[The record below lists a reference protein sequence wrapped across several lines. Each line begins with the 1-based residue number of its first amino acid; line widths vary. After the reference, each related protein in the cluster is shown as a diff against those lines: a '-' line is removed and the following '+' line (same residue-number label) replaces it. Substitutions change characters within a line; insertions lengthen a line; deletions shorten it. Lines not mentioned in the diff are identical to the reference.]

1 MKYSLMI
8 LGVLVLAAIPCLWA
22 VEPNSLEN
30 EADYNQ
36 YLINSLKNEN
46 IGIRVS
52 AAQLLGE
59 RKALESEP
67 ALIEMLAKDKRYEAR
82 IIAVWALRQMGDD
95 LAFDALKKHFNKES
109 NDTVKHVLTGAIFEL
124 SQKELLTL

>member
-1 MKYSLMI
+1 MKVSLMI
-8 LGVLVLAAIPCLWA
+8 LGVLMLVALPCLWA

-59 RKALESEP
+59 RKAIESRP
-67 ALIEMLAKDKRYEAR
+67 ALIEMLSRDKRYEAR
-82 IIAVWALRQMGDD
+82 IIAVWALRQIGDNQS
-95 LAFDALKKHFNKES
+95 LEALEKHLKKES
-109 NDTVKHVLTGAIFEL
+109 NETVKHVLTGAILEL
-124 SQKELLTL
+124 SQKEVATL